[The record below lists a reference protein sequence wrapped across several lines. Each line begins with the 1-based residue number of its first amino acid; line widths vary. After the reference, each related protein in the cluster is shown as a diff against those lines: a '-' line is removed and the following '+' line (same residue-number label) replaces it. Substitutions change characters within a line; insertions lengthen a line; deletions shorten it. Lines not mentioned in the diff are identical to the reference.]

1 MNNLPNWPKTK
12 TSAVTFCK
20 ACTGYQAKPLNQKL
34 QPTDLRL
41 LKKSRVLEV
50 SFNNGET
57 FSLPFEYLRCFSPSA
72 EVRGHGGPMQL
83 VTGKENVD
91 ITAIEPIG
99 QYAVRLIFD
108 DGHDTGLYS
117 WHVLYELGI
126 GQREN
131 WRDYLDRL
139 NAEGYSRRSD

>member
-1 MNNLPNWPKTK
+1 MNL
-12 TSAVTFCK
+12 
-20 ACTGYQAKPLNQKL
+20 KL
-34 QPTDLRL
+34 IPSDLRL
-41 LKKSRVLEV
+41 LKKSRILEV
-50 SFNNGET
+50 SFNNGEK

-72 EVRGHGGPMQL
+72 EVRGHGGPMRL
-83 VTGKENVD
+83 VTGKESVD

-117 WHVLYELGI
+117 WDVLYELGSR
-126 GQREN
+126 QQEN

-139 NAEGYSRRSD
+139 KAEGYSGKSD

>member
-1 MNNLPNWPKTK
+1 
-12 TSAVTFCK
+12 
-20 ACTGYQAKPLNQKL
+20 
-34 QPTDLRL
+34 
-41 LKKSRVLEV
+41 
-50 SFNNGET
+50 
-57 FSLPFEYLRCFSPSA
+57 
-72 EVRGHGGPMQL
+72 MQL

-126 GQREN
+126 GQHQN
-131 WRDYLDRL
+131 WLDYLDRL
-139 NAEGYSRRSD
+139 NAEGYSRRLD